1 MESEMESE
9 REIMSTSVQATTP
22 STTSSQQQQQQ
33 QQSRSNS
40 CRRHHLKAPP
50 TNSFNVLSQQDKQRA
65 RRLIEKEGQAKTI
78 WEHLPEVWKHDK
90 ELILAALNNHAA
102 ELPCKSQFERTFP
115 QSLRFDKDI
124 VLAFC
129 CRPDFSKKRRNNNN
143 NQQQQHYNNRYN
155 SSSNKEKEDTD
166 NDDNDD
172 DEEEEDRGLYFERH
186 LFVPGCLT
194 NDKDVMMAYCRKI
207 PRSLQDC
214 SEELCNDR
222 DIVITAITHCGG
234 LELQYASVQLQQDM
248 DIVKLACTNHGRAI
262 EFCPLLS
269 STRHTLLHDRN
280 FMLQVVLNNPGGG
293 PMWKLLP
300 LHMKNNDHELVL
312 QALTNG
318 LLLRDVPKQ
327 YIRLEFLIQAL
338 RRNPSL
344 YLQLKYLKVHTPS
357 DIIYH
362 NNTSSS
368 TTFTSTT
375 TTATTNIKGWNQ
387 HPTLAFEAIISQRS
401 TPQVHTAALG
411 EEGCP
416 TLKDNRQ
423 VVLAIC
429 QRGSKEM
436 LQDILGTSTTSNN
449 NTNHQEHENNNNNDD
464 DHNHDDAAL
473 AAIIHFNNN
482 NNNNNNNMAV
492 PPFPAI
498 HPNNHHHNIIN
509 NNDVVNILPPVP
521 NLAAAAAANP
531 IHRRHDRDRTA
542 ASLFRPQ
549 PPQIQ
554 PTTATTV
561 VVPPRS
567 RFCDDMDI
575 MKLAV
580 QRDPSF
586 FSVASLRL
594 QAEPELILFSITRK
608 TAWDTLKTVPW
619 SIRQDHPEITVKAI
633 ELCDELN
640 LRYLPSH
647 IPEELWINHR
657 DICMA
662 WIRRGQPILD
672 VFERILQND
681 IEMALLVA
689 KHNWSQF
696 HKVGDRFLA
705 DRDFILQAVQC
716 DGRVLQFANQ
726 TLRQDVHVMIVAA
739 ANYYNN
745 TPISPVNV
753 ITQKFCEI
761 MNMDVLKH
769 EIQRLLHLH
778 DIFLYQ
784 FLRGITVKT
793 PRLAPALRSQLT
805 MLDRGVETSQALKQ
819 LIAQYLGVPIGT
831 TLSVLRKADDNV
843 TLTERSL
850 EEYNATWGRTERNND
865 DDNNNNNNNNNV
877 DINIISNN
885 NDDDDYDDNTARM
898 AYRNF
903 RRMAR
908 RHDTNMELMND
919 NNPNDNDDDDDD
931 HGGGPVDDN
940 GPRDGIQ
947 QTTTTNDDDVDDDD
961 NHNNDNNNN
970 DTSNGG
976 GYLARLTTRIRT
988 TQMGMTPAVM
998 DDNADRHRTSY
1009 VTRMDV
1015 RLGRRMLDDHDSSTD
1030 ETRREEM
1037 RRIVRTDRETA
1048 FTAMRIRHEDRRR
1061 HLRQMMADVETTH
1074 REAAEQ
1080 NEEHVHRRRPE
1091 ETIRRLEE
1099 QDTTM
1104 AIANQYCNIP
1114 LERRG
1119 TGRDDQG
1126 SIGSFF
1132 AASNNNLPTPAAR
1145 AVHRPIGA
1153 TFLFRPTPD
1162 RPNYERRIDWNAR
1175 TNTQQQQQQQ
1185 QQQRHQE
1192 RDDRER
1198 LWAAERQRNQE
1209 DMLARLEAR
1218 NARSRAAER
1227 RRRRRQVQDVVHRN
1241 GGDDDDDDDDTPPP
1255 LMQYDPPVDFFGLA
1269 QVDDGTDTDLVSDP
1283 DDYS

>member
-1 MESEMESE
+1 MESESE
-9 REIMSTSVQATTP
+9 TEIMSTSPQATTTTP
-22 STTSSQQQQQQ
+22 STTSSQQQQQNR
-33 QQSRSNS
+33 RSS
-40 CRRHHLKAPP
+40 CRHHLKAPP
-50 TNSFNVLSQQDKQRA
+50 SNSFNVLSQQDKQRA
-65 RRLIEKEGQAKTI
+65 IRLIQREGQAKTI
-78 WEHLPEVWKHDK
+78 WEHLPELWRHDK
-90 ELILAALNNHAA
+90 ELILAALNNHTA
-102 ELPCKSQFERTFP
+102 ELPCKSQFERSFP
-115 QSLRFDKDI
+115 QPLRFDKDI

-143 NQQQQHYNNRYN
+143 SHNHHNHNQYNKQYN
-155 SSSNKEKEDTD
+155 SSSNKED
-166 NDDNDD
+166 ND
-172 DEEEEDRGLYFERH
+172 EEEDRGLYYERH

-194 NDKDVMMAYCRKI
+194 NDKYVMMAYCRKI

-293 PMWKLLP
+293 QMWKLLP
-300 LHMKNNDHELVL
+300 LHMKNNDTELVL

-357 DIIYH
+357 DIFYH

-368 TTFTSTT
+368 TTSTYTT
-375 TTATTNIKGWNQ
+375 TTATTNNKGWNQ
-387 HPTLAFEAIISQRS
+387 HPTLAFEAIISKRS

-416 TLKDNRQ
+416 TLKEDRQ

-429 QRGSKEM
+429 QRGSIEM
-436 LQDILGTSTTSNN
+436 IQHVLGTTSNTNN
-449 NTNHQEHENNNNNDD
+449 NTNNQEHENNINNNNNNNQ
-464 DHNHDDAAL
+464 NHDDAAL
-473 AAIIHFNNN
+473 AAILHFNND
-482 NNNNNNNMAV
+482 NNNMAV
-492 PPFPAI
+492 PPEPPLPAI
-498 HPNNHHHNIIN
+498 HPNDHHHNIIN

-521 NLAAAAAANP
+521 NLAAATAAAAVNP
-531 IHRRHDRDRTA
+531 IHRRRDGDRTA
-542 ASLFRPQ
+542 AGRFRPQ
-549 PPQIQ
+549 PPQIPQIPPLPQIQ
-554 PTTATTV
+554 PTTATTTV
-561 VVPPRS
+561 ASPRS
-567 RFCDDMDI
+567 RFRDDMDI
-575 MKLAV
+575 MTLAV

-594 QAEPELILFSITRK
+594 QAEPELILCSITPK

-633 ELCDELN
+633 ELCNKSN

-647 IPEELWINHR
+647 IPEELWIHHR

-726 TLRQDVHVMIVAA
+726 TLRQDVNMMIVAA

-745 TPISPVNV
+745 TPISSVN
-753 ITQKFCEI
+753 IIIKKFCKM
-761 MNMDVLKH
+761 MNMNALKH

-784 FLRGITVKT
+784 FLRGITIKT

-843 TLTERSL
+843 KLTERSL
-850 EEYNATWGRTERNND
+850 EEYNATWGHTERSNDGND
-865 DDNNNNNNNNNV
+865 DNNNVDNNNNNN
-877 DINIISNN
+877 
-885 NDDDDYDDNTARM
+885 DDDDDNTARM
-898 AYRNF
+898 AFRNV
-903 RRMAR
+903 RLMAR
-908 RHDTNMELMND
+908 RHRTNMELLND
-919 NNPNDNDDDDDD
+919 NIPNYNDHHDDDDNN
-931 HGGGPVDDN
+931 GGGPGDDI
-940 GPRDGIQ
+940 GPRDGIYH
-947 QTTTTNDDDVDDDD
+947 TTNDDVDDDD
-961 NHNNDNNNN
+961 DDNNNN
-970 DTSNGG
+970 DTSNVGNV
-976 GYLARLTTRIRT
+976 ARLTTRICT
-988 TQMGMTPAVM
+988 TQMGMAQTVM
-998 DDNADRHRTSY
+998 DDNVDRHRTSY
-1009 VTRMDV
+1009 VTRMDI
-1015 RLGRRMLDDHDSSTD
+1015 RLGRRMQ
-1030 ETRREEM
+1030 
-1037 RRIVRTDRETA
+1037 V
-1048 FTAMRIRHEDRRR
+1048 
-1061 HLRQMMADVETTH
+1061 
-1074 REAAEQ
+1074 
-1080 NEEHVHRRRPE
+1080 
-1091 ETIRRLEE
+1091 
-1099 QDTTM
+1099 
-1104 AIANQYCNIP
+1104 
-1114 LERRG
+1114 
-1119 TGRDDQG
+1119 GR
-1126 SIGSFF
+1126 
-1132 AASNNNLPTPAAR
+1132 
-1145 AVHRPIGA
+1145 
-1153 TFLFRPTPD
+1153 
-1162 RPNYERRIDWNAR
+1162 RRIDWSPR
-1175 TNTQQQQQQQ
+1175 TDTQQQQQQQ
-1185 QQQRHQE
+1185 QQDRHQE
-1192 RDDRER
+1192 RGDRER

-1227 RRRRRQVQDVVHRN
+1227 LQQRQVQDVVDRN
-1241 GGDDDDDDDDTPPP
+1241 VGDDNDDVDDIDTPPP
-1255 LMQYDPPVDFFGLA
+1255 LMQHLPPVDFLGLA
-1269 QVDDGTDTDLVSDP
+1269 LFDDDGDDDTDMVSDP
-1283 DDYS
+1283 DD